1 MYDLL
6 LDQENRTWRTQPQGS
21 KCMPELLLDQENKTW
36 RPHPQGSKCMNYC
49 LSLEVEYVRFY
60 FLDLAITHRF

>member
-1 MYDLL
+1 MYKLL
-6 LDQENRTWRTQPQGS
+6 LDQENRTWLTQPQDS

-49 LSLEVEYVRFY
+49 
-60 FLDLAITHRF
+60 